1 MGILGD
7 QFDEVLAG
15 WQHVFGT
22 LYCMGLLFSIYEDAT
37 FGVEFIGCL
46 TIDIYFH
53 NSLNNL
59 CNRQAVDGERCT
71 CPSGWLMKQVDDRGS
86 HWVRPD
92 RDTYVAMSDEQ

>member
-1 MGILGD
+1 MLDDADLIVSGRQHRLG
-7 QFDEVLAG
+7 VLYG
-15 WQHVFGT
+15 E
-22 LYCMGLLFSIYEDAT
+22 GLVLSVDAEGAH
-37 FGVEFIGCL
+37 GVELIDCL

-71 CPSGWLMKQVDDRGS
+71 CPSGWLMKQVGYRAS
-86 HWVRPD
+86 PLARPD